1 MEPRNESRDL
11 LHLEASSP
19 PKTEADADIKWALAL
34 AGILAHILAQGDTTA
49 WLMMQSS
56 ANQSPQNREINREFS
71 LNLGPLLRFWRSMH
85 E

>member
-49 WLMMQSS
+49 WLG
-56 ANQSPQNREINREFS
+56 I
-71 LNLGPLLRFWRSMH
+71 
-85 E
+85 